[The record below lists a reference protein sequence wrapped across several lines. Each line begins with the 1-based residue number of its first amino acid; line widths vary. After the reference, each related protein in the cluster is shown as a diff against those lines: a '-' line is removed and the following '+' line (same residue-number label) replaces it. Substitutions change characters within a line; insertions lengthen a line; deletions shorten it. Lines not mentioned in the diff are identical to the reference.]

1 MSTLGEQAPS
11 TLLSAEAGSLDHY
24 SRIHQRIAK
33 VNHELHLEL
42 LAAHGE
48 SEELLR
54 FAAQCNEWERVL
66 SHHVDERNA
75 PAAIEVLRGVRRARA
90 ETPAEV
96 ERLIALTS
104 HELLELAPA
113 GTVDAW
119 LQGRLMNAG
128 KLLPAVMSYDRR
140 AAAGAT
146 PPPEHQ
152 GIRYLR
158 ASGSELAAVHNCLVL
173 LHARRSDDAT
183 LLRYLSGA
191 PSDDDLTDIA
201 STLANA
207 PSNAV
212 PAPASSAFSGPD
224 VGVDSAPLAAASKPV
239 QRRHE
244 FSPPPYDLNYAA
256 RTCIAH
262 ERFEACVFLY
272 QARCRSRPCLS

>member
-1 MSTLGEQAPS
+1 MTVTLEQAPS

-140 AAAGAT
+140 AVAGAS

-212 PAPASSAFSGPD
+212 PAPAS
-224 VGVDSAPLAAASKPV
+224 
-239 QRRHE
+239 
-244 FSPPPYDLNYAA
+244 
-256 RTCIAH
+256 
-262 ERFEACVFLY
+262 
-272 QARCRSRPCLS
+272 LSLIHI